1 MLRRRDKQK
10 GWSAMFL
17 KQRNNR
23 LAALLLATVLI
34 VAAAPPP
41 AFDASRNAV
50 CTKDRAQANLL
61 QVQLSQTKAWDDA
74 RFEKGRASLKSL
86 VASRN
91 RLIGLSKRL
100 NGAERS
106 ASYASNFGKVGEAS
120 SWRRDTANLR
130 QTIELERAR
139 AKSWAADAG
148 VNCPG
153 CTYSDLISKVK
164 TALDQAE
171 TARAAIRQNH
181 QQLANYQAEL
191 NSAGCK

>member
-1 MLRRRDKQK
+1 ML
-10 GWSAMFL
+10 L
-17 KQRNNR
+17 EQRNKR
-23 LAALLLATVLI
+23 LAVISIAMVLL

-50 CTKDRAQANLL
+50 CTKDRSQANLL
-61 QVQLSQTKAWDDA
+61 EMQLSQTKAWDDA

-91 RLIGLSKRL
+91 RLIVLSKRL

-106 ASYASNFGKVGEAS
+106 ATYASNFGKSGEATY
-120 SWRRDTANLR
+120 WRGDTANLR
-130 QTIELERAR
+130 RTIEVERAR

-153 CTYSDLISKVK
+153 CTYSDLIAKVK
-164 TALDQAE
+164 TALDQAAL
-171 TARAAIRQNH
+171 ARSAISQNQ

-191 NSAGCK
+191 TSAGCK

>member
-1 MLRRRDKQK
+1 VL
-10 GWSAMFL
+10 L
-17 KQRNNR
+17 EQRNNR
-23 LAALLLATVLI
+23 LAVISIVMVLI

-50 CTKDRAQANLL
+50 CTKDRSQANLL
-61 QVQLSQTKAWDDA
+61 QMQLSQSKAWDDA

-91 RLIGLSKRL
+91 RLIGLSRRL
-100 NGAERS
+100 NSAERS
-106 ASYASNFGKVGEAS
+106 ASYASDFGKSGEATY
-120 SWRRDTANLR
+120 WRGDTANLR
-130 QTIELERAR
+130 RTIEVERAR

-148 VNCPG
+148 VNCAG

-171 TARAAIRQNH
+171 AARAAIRQNQ
-181 QQLANYQAEL
+181 QQLAAYQEKL